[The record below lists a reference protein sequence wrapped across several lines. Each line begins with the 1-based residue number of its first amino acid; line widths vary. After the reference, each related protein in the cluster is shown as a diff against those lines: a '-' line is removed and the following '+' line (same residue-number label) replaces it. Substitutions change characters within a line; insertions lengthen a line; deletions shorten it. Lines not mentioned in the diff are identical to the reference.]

1 MGGGAGVRNA
11 LRNAMQSTM
20 RGKLCLRRRS
30 RWVCL
35 GEMGMANKITEDQ
48 RRQAFEMFD
57 RNASTNEVAKKLFN
71 KYWNPAKKLRDE
83 YDAQKEPGNE
93 IEPSDAETP
102 EAWDVTLSVPVERM
116 DKIMIRFS
124 PQEKADAIAT
134 VLQARLNA
142 EA

>member
-1 MGGGAGVRNA
+1 
-11 LRNAMQSTM
+11 
-20 RGKLCLRRRS
+20 
-30 RWVCL
+30 
-35 GEMGMANKITEDQ
+35 MANKITDDQ
-48 RRQAFEMFD
+48 RTQAFEMFD

-83 YDAQKEPGNE
+83 YDAQKEPGNG
-93 IEPSDAETP
+93 IEPSDSETP

-124 PQEKADAIAT
+124 PQEKADAIAN